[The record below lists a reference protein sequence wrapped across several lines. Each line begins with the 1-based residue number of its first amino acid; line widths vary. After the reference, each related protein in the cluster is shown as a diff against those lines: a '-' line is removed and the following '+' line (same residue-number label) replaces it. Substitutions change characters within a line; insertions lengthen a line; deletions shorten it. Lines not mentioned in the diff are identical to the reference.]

1 MILGLKLREESTVI
15 DLTKLLT
22 REQVP
27 WPVWVMKLRGK
38 KTPNERSVVIIA
50 QEILGYLERF

>member
-1 MILGLKLREESTVI
+1 MILGLKLHEESTVI

-27 WPVWVMKLRGK
+27 WPVRAMQLRGK
-38 KTPNERSVVIIA
+38 KAPNDRSMAIVT
-50 QEILGYLERF
+50 QESSGCQQRF